1 MPNKQ
6 LVKHKTAAS
15 LDKKSGSLAYNRFEM
30 QISQTLHMA
39 IELYSNL
46 NYLLVL
52 DHYDDITLFDDDV
65 TPETVSYYQMKT
77 SEDSISIDT
86 AISEAWVAKLYEQ
99 LNHYIIISTFIPK
112 GQSNLWLRKIVSRII
127 WKY

>member
-6 LVKHKTAAS
+6 PAKHKKAAS

-30 QISQTLHMA
+30 QISHTLHMA
-39 IELYSNL
+39 IELYPNL
-46 NYLLVL
+46 NYLLAL

-65 TPETVSYYQMKT
+65 IPETVSYYRMKT

-86 AISEAWVAKLYEQ
+86 AISEA
-99 LNHYIIISTFIPK
+99 
-112 GQSNLWLRKIVSRII
+112 
-127 WKY
+127 